1 MILPDVN
8 ILIYAYYAPAP
19 EHPVYS
25 SWLNGVRSAGND
37 LLLPAVVL
45 TGFLRIVT
53 SSRVIQNAPS
63 AAEATSFV
71 TALRSGRGAR
81 EVTDEA
87 SIWRCFG
94 ELVDDDDQIRGSL
107 VPDAFLAA
115 VAISHGATLATRN
128 RGFARFP
135 GLRWFDPAAG

>member
-8 ILIYAYYAPAP
+8 LLIYAYYAPAP

-25 SWLNGVRSAGND
+25 SWLNEVRSTGQD

-53 SSRVIQNAPS
+53 NPRVIQNAPS

-81 EVTDEA
+81 EVIDEA

-94 ELVDDDDQIRGSL
+94 KLVDGDDQIRGIL

-115 VAISHGATLATRN
+115 VAVSHGATLATRD